1 MSLVRTCAECAR
13 EFIPS
18 SRHKRCPR
26 CRAKNSC
33 QCGRPK
39 MVASATCSTCRK
51 SGGGSNANWKGGRT
65 THKRGYVMVWAPKHP
80 RAARGRYVFEH
91 ILVMEESIGRCL
103 IEGETVHH
111 RNGVRSDNRIRN
123 LELWTRP
130 QPTGIRVEDAVE
142 WARRIIELYDNRE
155 VISSPTTTEANLGNP
170 WRCWESNPGPS
181 AS

>member
-1 MSLVRTCAECAR
+1 MFLVRTCAECAR

-18 SRHKRCPR
+18 SRHKSCPR

-39 MVASATCSTCRK
+39 MVASATCSTRRK

-65 THKRGYVMVWAPKHP
+65 AHKRGNGMVWAPKHP
-80 RAARGRYVFEH
+80 RAARSRYVFEH

-130 QPTGIRVEDAVE
+130 PTDGNPG
-142 WARRIIELYDNRE
+142 ARRHRMGAHHYPIVRRARDDF
-155 VISSPTTTEANLGNP
+155 ISNDHRSEP
-170 WRCWESNPGPS
+170 R
-181 AS
+181 